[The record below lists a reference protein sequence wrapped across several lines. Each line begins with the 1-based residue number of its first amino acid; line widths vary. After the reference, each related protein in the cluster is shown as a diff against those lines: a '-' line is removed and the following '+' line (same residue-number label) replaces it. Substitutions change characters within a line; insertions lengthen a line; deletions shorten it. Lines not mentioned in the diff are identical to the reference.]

1 MRWWTE
7 INDVQSQTVVC
18 SCWNKK
24 MWWLILSVCVS
35 GGTQNT
41 IITVFVWSLTR
52 LSTACRRTCS
62 TWQWDNNLSIRNRG
76 EISIPFL
83 SFSLARNLYL
93 ISQSLLCHQDLCVFV
108 CMSHS
113 IVQILLK
120 LCFLFFLRLLSQ
132 YVIDSHTGWI
142 DGHLHPSFLS
152 IQTRVNI
159 VH

>member
-1 MRWWTE
+1 MIMRWWTE

-24 MWWLILSVCVS
+24 MRWLILSVCVS

-83 SFSLARNLYL
+83 SFSLLSHISVTSLPSGSVCVCVHVSLNCSDPARA
-93 ISQSLLCHQDLCVFV
+93 
-108 CMSHS
+108 
-113 IVQILLK
+113 
-120 LCFLFFLRLLSQ
+120 LFF
-132 YVIDSHTGWI
+132 VF
-142 DGHLHPSFLS
+142 PSFVKSVCNWFPHWLNRWTLTHQFS
-152 IQTRVNI
+152 LHSDQGKYS
-159 VH
+159 

>member
-93 ISQSLLCHQDLCVFV
+93 ISQSLLAIRICVCLCACLTQF
-108 CMSHS
+108 SDPARA
-113 IVQILLK
+113 
-120 LCFLFFLRLLSQ
+120 LFFVFPSF
-132 YVIDSHTGWI
+132 VKSVCNWFPHWWI
-142 DGHLHPSFLS
+142 DGLYTPVFSPF
-152 IQTRVNI
+152 RPG
-159 VH
+159 